1 MKNLA
6 LPKLNPIKNL
16 SHAPKI
22 VGEDIKIEA
31 APIPT
36 CEKVKEFRGN
46 LIASVAHDLRTPLQS
61 ILGYSETIL
70 DKKDQLTAE
79 QQSEYLEIVVNS
91 ANKLSTMIEQ
101 FFEYSKLEVN
111 AVSPMKTPFS
121 PIRIMKDLRQNYNV
135 IAATKDISIDF
146 FSDEN
151 LYKIFGDYSMI
162 YRVFQNIIDNALKFT
177 PKGGR
182 ITVAFENS
190 YDDKL
195 KVQISDTGIGIP
207 KEDLHSVFNKFKMA
221 ESCTNCMKSN
231 DGIGLGLAI
240 VKTILNQHD
249 SSIYVKSELGVG
261 TTFTFYLPT
270 LQN

>member
-6 LPKLNPIKNL
+6 LSNLNPTKSP
-16 SHAPKI
+16 SHVHEI
-22 VGEDIKIEA
+22 VGEEIKVESV
-31 APIPT
+31 PIPT

-79 QQSEYLEIVVNS
+79 QQNQYLEIVVNS
-91 ANKLSTMIEQ
+91 ANKLSSMIEQ

-111 AVSPMKTPFS
+111 AVIPSKTPFS
-121 PIRIMKDLRQNYNV
+121 PIRIMKDLRQNYKV
-135 IAATKDISIDF
+135 IASTKNVSIDF
-146 FSDEN
+146 LSDEN
-151 LYKIFGDYSMI
+151 LHKIFGDYSMI

-177 PKGGR
+177 SAGGQ
-182 ITVAFENS
+182 IIVSFENC
-190 YDDKL
+190 DEEKL
-195 KVQISDTGIGIP
+195 KVQISDTGVGIS
-207 KEDLHSVFNKFKMA
+207 KEDLHSVFNKFKMTD
-221 ESCTNCMKSN
+221 SCPNCKKSN

-240 VKTILNQHD
+240 VKTILDQHD

-270 LQN
+270 AY